1 MQKNGFQVCKCQAIK
16 GSGSWETENKQHKI
30 YTLLSGK
37 NF

>member
-1 MQKNGFQVCKCQAIK
+1 MKKNGSQVYKCQAIK
-16 GSGSWETENKQHKI
+16 DSDSWETENKQHEL